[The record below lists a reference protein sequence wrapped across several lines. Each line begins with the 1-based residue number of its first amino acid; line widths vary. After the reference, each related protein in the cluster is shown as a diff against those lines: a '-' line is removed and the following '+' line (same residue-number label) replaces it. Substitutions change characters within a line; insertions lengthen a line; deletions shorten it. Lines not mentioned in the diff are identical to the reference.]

1 MERGFLKE
9 IKAIIDRF
17 EGDLAVLKL
26 NGAEVLWPKTQL
38 PGGMGEGDLIVFQIL
53 TDEESQKEKEQ
64 LAKDFINNLLKND
77 EEKKQE

>member
-38 PGGMGEGDLIVFQIL
+38 PSGMGEGDLIVFQIL